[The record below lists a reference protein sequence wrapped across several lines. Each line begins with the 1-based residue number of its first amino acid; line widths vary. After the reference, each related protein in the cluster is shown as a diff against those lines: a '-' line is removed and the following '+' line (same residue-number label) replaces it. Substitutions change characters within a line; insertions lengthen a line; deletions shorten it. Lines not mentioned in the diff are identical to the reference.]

1 MTKKFALRAT
11 TALTALC
18 VSATFEIASVA
29 AQDQDIDTDTLEQVT
44 ITGTFIRRKGQ
55 ADSASPISVLGSED
69 LSAIGAQTVA
79 DITQTLTINTG
90 AENSPDAFTQNGT
103 TGTESINLRGLGL
116 ASTLILLNGKRQV
129 VSGGVPNTGVNFVD
143 TASLVPSIAIDRID
157 ILKDGAAALYGSDAV
172 AGVVNF
178 FTRDNFEGLELSAD
192 YRAVAGT
199 GDSSDIKIQGLVG
212 GGNDRAHVIAAVS
225 YLDRSPLTTAEKRLS
240 RPEDDSSALGNPG
253 SFFVP
258 SIQAGVAA
266 AIEAGLLPPVLAAVP
281 AIDPTGCA
289 GVGGIP
295 QIFLDLGLLGVPGQ
309 SLGFCRFDFGD
320 FFNLI
325 AEETRLQGF
334 ARGTYDI
341 TDRKSVV

>member
-18 VSATFEIASVA
+18 VSATFEIAPVA

-225 YLDRSPLTTAEKRLS
+225 YLDRS
-240 RPEDDSSALGNPG
+240 
-253 SFFVP
+253 
-258 SIQAGVAA
+258 
-266 AIEAGLLPPVLAAVP
+266 
-281 AIDPTGCA
+281 
-289 GVGGIP
+289 
-295 QIFLDLGLLGVPGQ
+295 
-309 SLGFCRFDFGD
+309 
-320 FFNLI
+320 
-325 AEETRLQGF
+325 
-334 ARGTYDI
+334 
-341 TDRKSVV
+341 